1 MGMDDSKNGKKGGLL
16 DSIFP
21 RKYDFLGMLF
31 KQAELTEAGVRAL
44 NAWLIGG
51 DITLPPDEV
60 AAIEK
65 DADEARRFMEGLLL
79 EAFSTP
85 FDRQDIYSF
94 SRQIDNILNFCLS
107 TAIEMR
113 AFGVKPDKAIL
124 TMTAALE
131 QGTEMVKEAVMIMSK
146 DPARAQLMVRDMRRK
161 ESEIEKAYVEDLAVL
176 FSTNE
181 PMEAMKKREVYHH
194 LKDAG
199 RALSITVDILHR
211 IIVEL
216 G

>member
-1 MGMDDSKNGKKGGLL
+1 MDDGKDGGKGGLL
-16 DSIFP
+16 DSLFP

-31 KQAELTEAGVRAL
+31 HQAELTEAGVEAL
-44 NAWLIGG
+44 NTWLANGSISE
-51 DITLPPDEV
+51 PPSEV
-60 AAIEK
+60 ERIEK
-65 DADEARRFMEGLLL
+65 EADDARRYMEGLLL

-107 TAIEMR
+107 TAVEMK
-113 AFGVKPDKAIL
+113 AFDVRPDRSIL
-124 TMTAALE
+124 SMASAL
-131 QGTEMVKEAVMIMSK
+131 QGGTEMVKEAVRVMSNDPVTAQAMI
-146 DPARAQLMVRDMRRK
+146 RDMRRK
-161 ESEIEKAYVEDLAVL
+161 ESEIEKTYVSDLAIL
-176 FSTNE
+176 FANSD

-199 RALSITVDILHR
+199 RALSITIDILHR
-211 IIVEL
+211 IIVEM

>member
-1 MGMDDSKNGKKGGLL
+1 MGDGKNGEKGGLL

-21 RKYDFLGMLF
+21 RKYDFEGMLLN
-31 KQAELTEAGVRAL
+31 QAELTEAGVRAL
-44 NAWLIGG
+44 NAWLIKGDLSQPATEVG
-51 DITLPPDEV
+51 DIEQR
-60 AAIEK
+60 
-65 DADEARRFMEGLLL
+65 ADDARRRMEALLL

-85 FDRQDIYSF
+85 YDRQDIYSF
-94 SRQIDNILNFCLS
+94 SRQIDHILNFCLS

-113 AFGVKPDKAIL
+113 AFGVRSDRSIL
-124 TMTAALE
+124 SMAAAL
-131 QGTEMVKEAVMIMSK
+131 QLGTEMVKEAVMIMSK
-146 DPARAQLMVRDMRRK
+146 DPVKAQRMIREMRQK
-161 ESEIEKAYVEDLAVL
+161 ESEIEKIYVADLAVL

-199 RALSITVDILHR
+199 RALSITIDILHR

>member
-1 MGMDDSKNGKKGGLL
+1 MDDGKDGGKGGLL
-16 DSIFP
+16 DSLFP

-31 KQAELTEAGVRAL
+31 HQAELTEAGVEAL
-44 NAWLIGG
+44 NTWLANGSISE
-51 DITLPPDEV
+51 PPSEV
-60 AAIEK
+60 ERIEK
-65 DADEARRFMEGLLL
+65 EADDARRYMEGLLL

-107 TAIEMR
+107 TAVEMK
-113 AFGVKPDKAIL
+113 AFDVRPDRSIL
-124 TMTAALE
+124 SMASAL
-131 QGTEMVKEAVMIMSK
+131 QGGTEMVKEAVRVMSNDPVTAQAMI
-146 DPARAQLMVRDMRRK
+146 RDMRRK
-161 ESEIEKAYVEDLAVL
+161 ESEIEKTYVSDLAVL
-176 FSTNE
+176 FANSD

-199 RALSITVDILHR
+199 RALSITIDILHR